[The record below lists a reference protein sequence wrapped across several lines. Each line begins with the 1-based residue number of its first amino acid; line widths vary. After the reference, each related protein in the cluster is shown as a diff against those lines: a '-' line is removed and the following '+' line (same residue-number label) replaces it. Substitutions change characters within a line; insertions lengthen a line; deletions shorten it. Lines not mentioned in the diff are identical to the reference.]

1 MRLLIPLLLLVV
13 FSTTACSAQ
22 KISSVPATP
31 TPSASNPVDGEQFFA
46 AYCSTC
52 HGSAGEG
59 IPKLGKPLINNAF
72 VAGLSDEQLLAFLEA
87 GRRVD
92 DPLNTTGIA
101 MPARGGNPLVTDEQ
115 LQIIAAYLRSL
126 HTKS

>member
-1 MRLLIPLLLLVV
+1 MRFLLPLLLLVV
-13 FSTTACSAQ
+13 FAAAACSSAQ
-22 KISSVPATP
+22 KISSVPATS
-31 TPSASNPVDGEQFFA
+31 TSAPVDGEQIFA

-52 HGSAGEG
+52 HGPAGEG
-59 IPKLGKPLINNAF
+59 LPKLGKPLTNNAF
-72 VAGLSDEQLLAFLEA
+72 VAGLSDEELLTFLQE

-115 LQIIAAYLRSL
+115 LQIIVAYLRSL